1 VAATAVTSWRHG
13 IGAVHTSSA
22 TMAGTR
28 AVLQGEGCFMG
39 TYTMSDILANRPGI
53 AQIAVGTAA
62 YGDER
67 HTWIDGDMETPEP
80 VDVSFEDGI
89 LALLP
94 ILYRVGY
101 QLTHRHHD
109 AEDLAQETVARA
121 LSRRAQFHPGT
132 NLRAWLLTIERSIFL
147 NCYRRVRNAPPVQSM
162 DAADETTLYGTRGM
176 RASSSAEHV
185 LMHGRIDDEIV
196 DALRTL
202 PAHYRAAVL
211 LFDVHGLSY
220 AEIAQQ
226 TGCAL
231 GTVMSRLHRGRALLR
246 RALAGPGSAAN
257 TPVVLSTAA

>member
-1 VAATAVTSWRHG
+1 
-13 IGAVHTSSA
+13 
-22 TMAGTR
+22 
-28 AVLQGEGCFMG
+28 MG
-39 TYTMSDILANRPGI
+39 THTMSDMLINWPGM
-53 AQIAVGTAA
+53 ARTAVGTAA
-62 YGDER
+62 GGDER
-67 HTWIDGDMETPEP
+67 HARTDGDMETPEP
-80 VDVSFEDGI
+80 GDVSFEDGI

-121 LSRRAQFHPGT
+121 LSRSAQFHPGT

-147 NCYRRVRNAPPVQSM
+147 NGCRRVRNCPPVQSM

-196 DALRTL
+196 DALREL
-202 PAHYRAAVL
+202 PEHYRVVVL
-211 LFDVHGLSY
+211 LSDVHGLSY

-226 TGCAL
+226 TGCVM

-246 RALAGPGSAAN
+246 RALAGPGSDAN